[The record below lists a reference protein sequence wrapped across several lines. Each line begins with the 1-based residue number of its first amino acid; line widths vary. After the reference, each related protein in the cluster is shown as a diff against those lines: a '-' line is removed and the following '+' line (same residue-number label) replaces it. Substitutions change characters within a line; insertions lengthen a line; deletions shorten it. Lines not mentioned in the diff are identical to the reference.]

1 MEATR
6 QVRDRILGRSYEELV
21 VLALSGITTVF
32 TLTFSI
38 VRTATGQWLHVAVDL
53 GTLALAVFVWLYV
66 WRTGRTAVAAP
77 LWGIALIALL
87 VGTVETFGAR
97 MLFWAYPLMAAAF
110 FLMRPSWALGLNV
123 AAGVAVAPQA
133 LAFGTELALLGLY
146 PSLAATSLLALSIVF
161 ALERN
166 RAELRSIAERDAL
179 TGLANRYLLDQR
191 LAQLIANAGGKRSVA
206 VLMLDVDNFKV
217 ANDTLGHSTGDEL
230 LREIGRRLRGCVAG
244 EDLVARFGGDEFVIA
259 LAIDDRER
267 ISRVIERIRAAVTPP
282 FAAGQQQIEL
292 RATIGIAVYPDHGAS
307 ADALVQA
314 ADTAMY
320 TAKHG
325 GKDRHAYFDAAM
337 NEELAAQLGIEAEL
351 RAALDREQLLLYFQP
366 RFAFSSG
373 AVIGAEGL
381 VRWNHPDRGILTP
394 GEFLPVAEQSS
405 LIDAIDEVVL
415 RQAAAQAAAWRRAG
429 CALTVSVN
437 ISARE
442 LHSAGFGRK
451 VARAL
456 AGARAEPH
464 DIEIEITETVVLRDV
479 AGAVE
484 QLDEMRRC
492 APGLRIAL
500 DDFGTGYSSLQYL
513 RRLPIDTL
521 KIDRSFIADLSAEAG
536 GGKAREIAGTIVQL
550 GHKLALRIVAEGV
563 ETAEQAELL
572 QALGCD
578 EVQGFW
584 FARPMARNEFE
595 AYLAS
600 MITAEAGG

>member
-6 QVRDRILGRSYEELV
+6 QVRDRISGRSYEELV

-32 TLTFSI
+32 LLTFSM

-179 TGLANRYLLDQR
+179 TGLANRYMLDQKLSHR
-191 LAQLIANAGGKRSVA
+191 IARADSDQSVG
-206 VLMLDVDNFKV
+206 VLMLDLDNFKV
-217 ANDTLGHSTGDEL
+217 VNDTMGHSIGDEL
-230 LREIGRRLRGCVAG
+230 LREVGRRLRGCVAAN
-244 EDLVARFGGDEFVIA
+244 DVVARFGGDEFVIVVRVDEPA
-259 LAIDDRER
+259 RIARLIDRVQAAMAPAYEAGS
-267 ISRVIERIRAAVTPP
+267 SRVD
-282 FAAGQQQIEL
+282 L
-292 RATIGIAVYPDHGAS
+292 RVTIGIALYPDHGAS

-320 TAKHG
+320 TAKRA
-325 GKDRHAYFDAAM
+325 GKDRHAFFDAAM
-337 NEELAAQLGIEAEL
+337 NEELQQHLRIEAEL
-351 RAALDREQLLLYFQP
+351 RTAVERDQLRLYFQP
-366 RFAFSSG
+366 RLDLDSG
-373 AVIGAEGL
+373 AIVGAEGL
-381 VRWNHPDRGILTP
+381 VRWAHPERGVLAP
-394 GEFLPVAEQSS
+394 CEFLAVAEQSS
-405 LIDAIDEVVL
+405 LIDDIDRYVL
-415 RQAAAQAAAWRRAG
+415 RMTAQQAAAWRRAG
-429 CALTVSVN
+429 WTLTVSVN
-437 ISARE
+437 LSARE

-451 VARAL
+451 VARVLAE
-456 AGARAEPH
+456 AGADPS
-464 DIEIEITETVVLRDV
+464 DIEIEITETVVLRDF
-479 AGAVE
+479 ASAVE

-492 APGLRIAL
+492 APGLSIAL

-513 RRLPIDTL
+513 RRLPIDAL
-521 KIDRSFIADLSAEAG
+521 KIDRSFVADLSDDQG
-536 GGKAREIAGTIVQL
+536 GGKAREIAGSIVQL
-550 GHKLALRIVAEGV
+550 GHQLALRIVAEGV
-563 ETAEQAELL
+563 ETGEQAEIL
-572 QALGCD
+572 QALGC
-578 EVQGFW
+578 EEAQGFR
-584 FARPMARNEFE
+584 FARPMPRDDFAAF
-595 AYLAS
+595 LSS
-600 MITAEAGG
+600 MSAAEGSD